1 MRRFNSDRGLSSS
14 PRDPRALRLVMRM
27 MFAPQA
33 MSSNTP
39 PTLQYTRLTATVH
52 GRVQGVNFRQS
63 TVREA
68 SRLGL
73 TGWVMNRDDGAVDT
87 VAEGPRPAVEAY
99 AAWLAKGPRTAW
111 VSRVETR
118 WSEASGEFADFGL
131 RW

>member
-1 MRRFNSDRGLSSS
+1 MKPAESAGFALCWSRQRRAQTTMTSDI
-14 PRDPRALRLVMRM
+14 
-27 MFAPQA
+27 
-33 MSSNTP
+33 P
-39 PTLQYTRLTATVH
+39 PATLFKRLTATVH

-63 TVREA
+63 AVREA

-87 VAEGPRPAVEAY
+87 MAEGPRPAVEVY

-118 WSEASGEFADFGL
+118 WSEASGEFADFEL